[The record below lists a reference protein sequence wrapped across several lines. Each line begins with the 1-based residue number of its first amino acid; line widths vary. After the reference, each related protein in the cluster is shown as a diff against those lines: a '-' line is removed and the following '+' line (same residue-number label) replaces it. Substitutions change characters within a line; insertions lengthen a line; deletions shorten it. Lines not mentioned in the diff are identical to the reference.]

1 MKDINLNSYFEIE
14 IFHAINLVKMTR
26 VAYYVTQMSTK
37 FREIFHDFLL
47 PCQIPLICIEV
58 NFKS

>member
-1 MKDINLNSYFEIE
+1 MKDITLNSYFEIE

-47 PCQIPLICIEV
+47 PCQIPLMH
-58 NFKS
+58 